1 MCEDLQE
8 MILYHVAQCARL
20 LIITS
25 TVLNTD
31 GLGGGDL
38 DVVDV
43 VSVPDRFEYAVGKS
57 ECQQVLYR
65 FLAEEVV
72 DAVCLIL
79 AENPTDCVVQFYG
92 GRQVIADR
100 FLDDDARPV

>member
-1 MCEDLQE
+1 MCEHLQQ
-8 MILYHVAQCARL
+8 MVLYHVAQCARL
-20 LIITS
+20 LVIS
-25 TVLNTD
+25 RTVFDAD
-31 GLGGGDL
+31 GLGRGDL
-38 DVVDV
+38 DMVDIV
-43 VSVPDRFEYAVGKS
+43 PVPDRLEDAVGKP

-92 GRQVIADR
+92 GRQVIANR
-100 FLDDDARPV
+100 FLDYDARPV